1 MTTLS
6 RELAEWVVSLKYDDI
21 PSDVIESAKT
31 AFLDVVGISLAS
43 SSMDFGRNTVA
54 LARNLGEGEEA
65 SVLGFDLRLPAS
77 NATLANGTLAH
88 GLDYDDTHA
97 KSVIHASACI
107 VPAALAAAET
117 VGADGRTLITA
128 AVAGWE
134 TLIRMGLVCP
144 GEFHDR
150 GFHATSVCGPFAT
163 ALTAGKLWG
172 STPTQIAN
180 SLGLCGSMTAGSMEF
195 LTDGSSTKRIHPG
208 WAGHSGLVATRMA
221 QHGFTGPKE
230 IFEGRFGFYNLYI
243 TRNSDN
249 CDLSQLTA
257 GLGVDWKTR
266 ELSHKPFPCC
276 HFTHAFIDAALFLRE
291 EHHINPTGIDAIE
304 CKIHPRE
311 MPVVCEPVE
320 TKSRPQ
326 TTYDAQF
333 SVPYTVAASLIQGK
347 VDLDTFQPEAIRD
360 KTLLELADRTTC
372 IGDETQNY
380 PEYFPGTVTVRMKDG
395 RELTRDEPYNRGCS
409 DNPVTKEDI
418 ESKFRRN
425 AGQVLSSKRADEIL
439 AILRT
444 LESVSNLS
452 DLMSLCQPT

>member
-1 MTTLS
+1 
-6 RELAEWVVSLKYDDI
+6 
-21 PSDVIESAKT
+21 
-31 AFLDVVGISLAS
+31 
-43 SSMDFGRNTVA
+43 
-54 LARNLGEGEEA
+54 
-65 SVLGFDLRLPAS
+65 
-77 NATLANGTLAH
+77 
-88 GLDYDDTHA
+88 
-97 KSVIHASACI
+97 
-107 VPAALAAAET
+107 
-117 VGADGRTLITA
+117 
-128 AVAGWE
+128 
-134 TLIRMGLVCP
+134 
-144 GEFHDR
+144 
-150 GFHATSVCGPFAT
+150 
-163 ALTAGKLWG
+163 
-172 STPTQIAN
+172 
-180 SLGLCGSMTAGSMEF
+180 MTAGSMEF

-221 QHGFTGPKE
+221 QHGLTGPKE

-243 TRNSDN
+243 TRNNDN

-291 EHHINPTGIDAIE
+291 EHHIDPTGIDAIE

-425 AGQVLSSKRADEIL
+425 AGQVLSSNRADEIL